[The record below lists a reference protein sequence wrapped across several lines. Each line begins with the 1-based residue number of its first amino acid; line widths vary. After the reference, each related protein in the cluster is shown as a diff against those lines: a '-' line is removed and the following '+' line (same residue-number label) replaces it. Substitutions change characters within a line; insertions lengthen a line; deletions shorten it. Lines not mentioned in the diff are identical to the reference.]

1 MTYLIM
7 CLDAVFVIDII
18 AFIDHLHFVTE
29 ARKLALDLMPGA
41 LAADLAVTN

>member
-1 MTYLIM
+1 MM
-7 CLDAVFVIDII
+7 CLDTVFMIDII
-18 AFIDHLHFVTE
+18 AFVDQLHPVAE